1 MVHINGMPANRDR
14 NSGCMWDH
22 APNGSTRQEF
32 IDLRA
37 SLVMSGIHDPGEV
50 DDISDEDYDKF
61 LSGLAETCADIR
73 KRNKLW
79 LPN

>member
-1 MVHINGMPANRDR
+1 
-14 NSGCMWDH
+14 
-22 APNGSTRQEF
+22 
-32 IDLRA
+32 
-37 SLVMSGIHDPGEV
+37 MSGIHDPGEV